1 MYLFDSLISVD
12 ILIFLFNSLSCISS
26 MLFLSRKHHSKT
38 VNLGARHIVSMIGL
52 RYLGLVVYIW
62 VCSGG
67 LLGGDYK
74 KISDLVRGMSL
85 TNFNWKRL
93 LECSR
98 DADNKIWM

>member
-1 MYLFDSLISVD
+1 
-12 ILIFLFNSLSCISS
+12 